1 MREKADLPSFLL
13 EHTPWLE
20 EASPIWP
27 ATSFVLHRNLARYNF
42 PPKLTESAAS
52 NVLNLLRNAL
62 FDTKLLKEP
71 LFLKSEEL
79 SPLDKEFLFEHFL
92 CLEGFQQPM
101 KNQGFV
107 VADSAL
113 FLAMINIQDHLQLHM
128 LDCKANWEH
137 AYTRLSTLDT
147 FIGKHLEYAFTPKF
161 GYLTSDPKI
170 SGVALLVRVFLHL
183 PALIHTGNALPKEEE
198 VTLTSLQGPLEN
210 SVGDIVVLQNS
221 YTLGLSEE
229 NILRSLQA
237 ETSKLI
243 SLESALRNELKT
255 KNNANMKDQVSRA
268 FGLLLHS
275 YQLQTKEALDALS
288 LIKLGVHLGW
298 VIGMTDTKIND
309 IFFKCRHAHLSY
321 LLQEKKI
328 ATPEALAHKRAEFIH
343 QQLAGVTLQT

>member
-1 MREKADLPSFLL
+1 MKEKANLPSFLL

-20 EASPIWP
+20 EANPIWP

-42 PPKLTESAAS
+42 PPKLTETDGYQ
-52 NVLNLLRNAL
+52 VLNLLKNTL
-62 FDTKLLKEP
+62 LDSKLLQES

-101 KNQGFV
+101 KSQGFL
-107 VADSAL
+107 VAEGAHL
-113 FLAMINIQDHLQLHM
+113 LGMMNVQDHLQLHM
-128 LDCKANWEH
+128 LDCIGGWES
-137 AYTRLSTLDT
+137 AYARLLALDT
-147 FIGKHLEYAFTPKF
+147 FIGKHLEYAFSTKF
-161 GYLTSDPKI
+161 GYLTADPKI
-170 SGVALLVRVFLHL
+170 AGTALLVRVFLHL
-183 PALIHTGNALPKEEE
+183 PALIHTGKAIEKEEE
-198 VTLTSLQGPLEN
+198 VALMSLQGSLEN
-210 SVGDIVVLQNS
+210 SVGDIVVLQNAF
-221 YTLGLSEE
+221 TLGLSEE
-229 NILRSLQA
+229 NILRSLHA
-237 ETSKLI
+237 LSSKLI
-243 SLESALRNELKT
+243 SAESALRTELKT
-255 KNNANMKDQVSRA
+255 TNNANMKDQVSRA

-288 LIKLGVHLGW
+288 LIKLGIHLGW
-298 VIGMTDTKIND
+298 ISGMSDTKIND